1 MFDYEIINLIPDNIE
16 ELKKKAND
24 KTSYRTRLE
33 AIDEL
38 KKYNCQQS
46 RDILTRLALHDLIYE
61 VRIQAF
67 RAAQAMNVTIKGQP
81 IRLGK
86 KKKGHL
92 IKDINKKVLKVYN
105 QIIEDES
112 EFKLDKFKELF
123 KNKYPEAYDVYRYE
137 KKDNFDKWIINLI
150 NNRPTKRKN

>member
-1 MFDYEIINLIPDNIE
+1 MFGYEISNFTPDNIE

-38 KKYNCQQS
+38 KKYDCQES

-67 RAAQAMNVTIKGQP
+67 KAAQAMNVTINGQP

-92 IKDINKKVLKVYN
+92 IKDINEKVLKVYN

-123 KNKYPEAYDVYRYE
+123 KIKYPEAYDVYRYE
-137 KKDNFDKWIINLI
+137 KKDNFDKWINNVI
-150 NNRPTKRKN
+150 NNRATKRKN

>member
-38 KKYNCQQS
+38 KKYDCQES

>member
-1 MFDYEIINLIPDNIE
+1 M
-16 ELKKKAND
+16 
-24 KTSYRTRLE
+24 E

-46 RDILTRLALHDLIYE
+46 RDILTRLALHDLVYE

-123 KNKYPEAYDVYRYE
+123 KIKYPEAYDVYRYE

>member
-1 MFDYEIINLIPDNIE
+1 MVDYEIINLIPDNIK

-38 KKYNCQQS
+38 KKYDCQQS
-46 RDILTRLALHDLIYE
+46 RDILTRLALHDLVYE

-67 RAAQAMNVTIKGQP
+67 KAAKAMNVKVKGEP
-81 IRLGK
+81 IRLGE

-92 IKDINKKVLKVYN
+92 IKDINKKVLKVYD
-105 QIIEDES
+105 QIIKDES
-112 EFKLDKFKELF
+112 EFTLDKFKELF
-123 KNKYPEAYDVYRYE
+123 KIKYPEAYDVYRYA

>member
-1 MFDYEIINLIPDNIE
+1 MFGYEISNFTPDNIE

-38 KKYNCQQS
+38 KKYDCQES

-67 RAAQAMNVTIKGQP
+67 KAAQAMNVTINGQP

-86 KKKGHL
+86 KKKGDL
-92 IKDINKKVLKVYN
+92 IKDINEKVLKVYN

-123 KNKYPEAYDVYRYE
+123 KIKYPEAYDVYRYE
-137 KKDNFDKWIINLI
+137 KKDNFDKWINNVI
-150 NNRPTKRKN
+150 NNRATKRKN

>member
-38 KKYNCQQS
+38 KKYDCQQS
-46 RDILTRLALHDLIYE
+46 RDILTRLVLHDLVYE
-61 VRIQAF
+61 VRVQAF
-67 RAAQAMNVTIKGQP
+67 KAAQAMNVTVKGKP

-86 KKKGHL
+86 KKRGNL
-92 IKDINKKVLKVYN
+92 IKDINKKVLQVYDE
-105 QIIEDES
+105 IIEGE
-112 EFKLDKFKELF
+112 
-123 KNKYPEAYDVYRYE
+123 
-137 KKDNFDKWIINLI
+137 
-150 NNRPTKRKN
+150 

>member
-38 KKYNCQQS
+38 KKYNFQQS
-46 RDILTRLALHDLIYE
+46 RDILTRLALHDLVYE

>member
-46 RDILTRLALHDLIYE
+46 RDILTRLALHDLVYE